1 MVAPGPSRSCQS
13 ALGAGEAGS
22 VKGESMGE
30 LDGKVALVTGGA
42 RGQGAAEAA
51 FFVREG
57 ATVVITDV
65 LDEAGERTAGEL
77 GCEYLHLDVSSEQEW
92 ESVVAA
98 VIARHG
104 RLDVLMNNAGIFR
117 PAQLLNT
124 STEQWNQTVAIN
136 QTGVFLGMRIAGKA
150 MIAAGNGGSIIN
162 TSSIAGLEGG
172 FGAAA
177 YVATKWA
184 VTGMTKTV
192 AKEFGKH
199 SIRVNSIHPGAIVTD
214 MIESMVSGKEDK
226 IASRQPIKR
235 LGRPEDI
242 AEMALFLASERSSY
256 CTGQAFT
263 VDGGV
268 HG

>member
-1 MVAPGPSRSCQS
+1 
-13 ALGAGEAGS
+13 
-22 VKGESMGE
+22 MGE

-42 RGQGAAEAA
+42 RGQGAAEAR
-51 FFVREG
+51 FFAREG

-65 LDEAGERTAGEL
+65 LDEQGEQTAGEV
-77 GCEYLHLDVSSEQEW
+77 GADYHHLDVTSEAEW
-92 ESVVAA
+92 EQVVAD
-98 VIARHG
+98 VVGRHG
-104 RLDVLMNNAGIFR
+104 RLDILMNNAGIFK

-124 STEQWNQTVAIN
+124 STDMWNQTVAIN
-136 QTGVFLGMRIAGKA
+136 QTGVFLGMRTAIKA

-192 AKEFGKH
+192 AKEVGKH
-199 SIRVNSIHPGAIVTD
+199 GIRVNSIHPGAIVTD
-214 MIESMVSGKEDK
+214 MIAHMLEGGRDEKMVKH
-226 IASRQPIKR
+226 QPIKR
-235 LGRPEDI
+235 LGTPEDI
-242 AEMALFLASERSSY
+242 AEMALFLASDRSSY
-256 CTGQAFT
+256 CTGQSFT